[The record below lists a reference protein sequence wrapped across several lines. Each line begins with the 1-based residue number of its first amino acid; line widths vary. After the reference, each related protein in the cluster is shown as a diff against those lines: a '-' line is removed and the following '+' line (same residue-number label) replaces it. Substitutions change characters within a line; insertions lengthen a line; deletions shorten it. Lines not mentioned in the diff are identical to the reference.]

1 MLNKI
6 NKEFSDWY
14 DSYDNGE
21 PSYQETFEAGQQASV
36 CKLTQL
42 QEFSKQCGIVM
53 NEAYLVLE
61 NVEGEDSIE
70 CECIN
75 NVLNALR
82 DLVRQAY
89 VHNQVMSDSQ
99 LKQRGGRV

>member
-1 MLNKI
+1 MLNKL
-6 NKEFSDWY
+6 FDDWY
-14 DSYDNGE
+14 DSLPDGE
-21 PSYQETFEAGQQASV
+21 PTYQQTFEAGQQASV

-61 NVEGEDSIE
+61 NVEGEDSYE

-75 NVLNALR
+75 NVLNSLR

-89 VHNQVMSDSQ
+89 VHNNVMSDSQ
-99 LKQRGGRV
+99 LKRISGGR